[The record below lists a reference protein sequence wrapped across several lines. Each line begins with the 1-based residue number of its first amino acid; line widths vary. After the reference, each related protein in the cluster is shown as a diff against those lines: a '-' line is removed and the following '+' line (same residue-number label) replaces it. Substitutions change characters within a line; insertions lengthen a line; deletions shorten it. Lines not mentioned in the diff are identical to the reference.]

1 MTFEQWWASITASE
15 RRILSEG
22 YARYIWNTAQAQ
34 VKPAETENNFTD
46 SKQYDL
52 FQK

>member
-34 VKPAETENNFTD
+34 VAPPKIDIKVDPRQLDMFG
-46 SKQYDL
+46 K
-52 FQK
+52 

>member
-22 YARYIWNTAQAQ
+22 YARYIWNTAQAAL
-34 VKPAETENNFTD
+34 KPLKIDIKIDPRQLDMFE
-46 SKQYDL
+46 K
-52 FQK
+52 